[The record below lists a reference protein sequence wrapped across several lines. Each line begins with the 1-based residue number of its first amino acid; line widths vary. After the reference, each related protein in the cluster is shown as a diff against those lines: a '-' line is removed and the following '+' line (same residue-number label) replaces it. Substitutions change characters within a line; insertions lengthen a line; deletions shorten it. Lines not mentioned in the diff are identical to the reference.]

1 MRRTRGLVGTVVLT
15 VLLLTTGCEGD
26 VEVTPKD
33 FVAVDADGYDA
44 ARTAVQRMADDAVGS
59 ASDRAGG
66 EAVQRGGS
74 VGSTICKEYVDRR
87 FRYLEQKGSF
97 LVPGSDRDTVVQR
110 LREAWAAKDW
120 KPVVGGREVAGHDD
134 EVTAKQRSGS
144 VDLTARAIVLENPN
158 GGAVVNI
165 EVRTG
170 CLELSKEALA
180 SDDDSLPTP

>member
-1 MRRTRGLVGTVVLT
+1 MRRTRALVTAVALA
-15 VLLLTTGCEGD
+15 LLLVTTGCEDD
-26 VEVTPKD
+26 VEVKPQD
-33 FVAVDADGYDA
+33 FVSVDADGYGA
-44 ARTAVQRMADDAVGS
+44 ARTAVQQMTDDAVGS

-66 EAVQRGGS
+66 ESVQQGES

-97 LVPGSDRDTVVQR
+97 VVPRSDRDTVVQR
-110 LREAWAAKDW
+110 VREAWAAKDW
-120 KPVVGGREVAGHDD
+120 KPVVGGQEVAGHDD

-144 VDLTARAIVLENPN
+144 VDLTARAIVLENPD
-158 GGAVVNI
+158 GGAVVNV

-180 SDDDSLPTP
+180 ADDSSPTR